1 MIFQLILMRIIIWN
15 MPYVHAKNTNLWQLP
30 EHLLTYL
37 AQADTIPHRA
47 EGEAVLLEFLPPRV
61 SRVLDLGSGDGRLLA
76 FVRIVHPHLHGVA
89 LDFSNAMIQR
99 LEERFA
105 MDPSVG
111 VVRHDLDT
119 PLPPLDGSFDAV
131 VSSFAIHHLV
141 HARKRSLYAEIF
153 DRLAPGGVFCN
164 LEHVAS
170 ATASLHARFLERL
183 GIVDEDPSNKLLD
196 VETPPGA
203 RPGAS
208 EASAVPPGALPG
220 AAIHRMRSSRC
231 RWCR

>member
-1 MIFQLILMRIIIWN
+1 V
-15 MPYVHAKNTNLWQLP
+15 PYVHAKNTNLWQLP
-30 EHLLTYL
+30 EHALTYL

-47 EGEAVLLEFLPPRV
+47 EGEAVLLELLPPRV
-61 SRVLDLGSGDGRLLA
+61 TRVLDLGSGDGRLLTL
-76 FVRIVHPHLHGVA
+76 VRTVHPHLHGVA

-99 LEERFA
+99 LEEQFA

-111 VVRHDLDT
+111 VVRHDLDA
-119 PLPPLDGSFDAV
+119 PLPPLDGPFDAV

-170 ATASLHARFLERL
+170 ATASLHAQFLERL

-196 VETPPGA
+196 VETQLLWLREIGFDNVDCHWKCGSLQYWPA
-203 RPGAS
+203 
-208 EASAVPPGALPG
+208 
-220 AAIHRMRSSRC
+220 
-231 RWCR
+231 